1 MKKLIEFT
9 KNWKHRN
16 LLHVVGGFLIG
27 FTFNLS
33 YREGYHFDIMIEKEV
48 DFGANE
54 NTPKNPRHTFAGYY
68 QETPIIDEEEII

>member
-1 MKKLIEFT
+1 MKKIIEFT

-16 LLHVVGGFLIG
+16 LL
-27 FTFNLS
+27 TEPT

-54 NTPKNPRHTFAGYY
+54 IITKNPRHTFAGY
-68 QETPIIDEEEII
+68 